1 MEFFHSVPRFRFMAQ
16 RRICYLISAL
26 LVIGSLAAEG
36 VHGLNLAVDFT
47 GGVVIEAAFAGPAN
61 LDRTR
66 AVLKSAGYPDVAVQN
81 FGSSRD
87 VLVRLPPLGAT
98 ESADAVTQKISTAL
112 RTIDS
117 AVQIRRTEVVG
128 PQVGKE
134 LVVKGITAMA
144 VTVLLIL
151 VYIAVRF
158 RWKFGVGA
166 VLATLHDPFVVV
178 GVFAITGM
186 TFDLSVLAAVLA
198 VIGYSINETVVVF
211 DRVRELFPIMR
222 KAAPIE
228 VFDRAINETLSR
240 TVLTSSV
247 TAVSVLALYLFGTEA
262 IHGFSFA
269 MLFGIIIGTYS
280 SIFVAAPLLL
290 YFGVSRDGQGASTR
304 EKSDTDKVKA

>member
-1 MEFFHSVPRFRFMAQ
+1 MEFFHSVPRFRFMAA
-16 RRICYLISAL
+16 RRICYLFSAIVIVGA
-26 LVIGSLAAEG
+26 LVAEG

-47 GGVVIEAAFAGPAN
+47 GGVVIEAGYSGTAD

-66 AVLKSAGYPDVAVQN
+66 AALKTAGYGEVAVQN
-81 FGSSRD
+81 FGSSKD

-98 ESADAVTQKISTAL
+98 ESSTAVTQKIETAL
-112 RTIDS
+112 RTVDPG
-117 AVQIRRTEVVG
+117 VQIRRTEVVG

-134 LVVKGITAMA
+134 LFTKGLEAMA
-144 VTVLLIL
+144 ITVLLIL
-151 VYIAVRF
+151 VYIAFRF

-178 GVFAITGM
+178 GVFALSGM

-222 KAAPIE
+222 KAEPVE

-240 TVLTSSV
+240 TVITKLATLIV
-247 TAVSVLALYLFGTEA
+247 VVALYLFGGEA
-262 IHGFSFA
+262 LRGFGLA
-269 MLFGIIIGTYS
+269 LIVGILAVTYS
-280 SIFVAAPLLL
+280 SMYIASGVALDLGSSHRDLMPADRRAPVDDLP
-290 YFGVSRDGQGASTR
+290 
-304 EKSDTDKVKA
+304 